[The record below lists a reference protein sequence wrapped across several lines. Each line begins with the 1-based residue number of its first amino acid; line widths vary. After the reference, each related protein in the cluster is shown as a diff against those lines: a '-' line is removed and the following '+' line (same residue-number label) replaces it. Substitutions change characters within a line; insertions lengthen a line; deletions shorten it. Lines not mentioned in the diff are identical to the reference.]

1 MIRFAVVSYC
11 VLYVVVSSLRQLAHG
26 PPHTTAAKNRAGSPH
41 SMYMYLLLV
50 QHTILVN
57 SLHAMLAR
65 TSLARKRSRAS
76 LEKKLPPSSS
86 FNLLFGKRATL
97 GRSCCCYCGR
107 RRPPQQQQCT
117 GLVLGQGLIK
127 KRLQNESFTVTS
139 RSNQIKTQQLS
150 QALTYYY

>member
-1 MIRFAVVSYC
+1 MEAVVVVEGLCFYLIRPRLVVNDSFC
-11 VLYVVVSSLRQLAHG
+11 SSELLLYVVVSSLRQLAHG

-76 LEKKLPPSSS
+76 LEKKLPPPT

-97 GRSCCCYCGR
+97 GRSCCYCGR
-107 RRPPQQQQCT
+107 RRRSSNSS
-117 GLVLGQGLIK
+117 VQGLC
-127 KRLQNESFTVTS
+127 
-139 RSNQIKTQQLS
+139 
-150 QALTYYY
+150 

>member
-76 LEKKLPPSSS
+76 LEKKLPPPT

-97 GRSCCCYCGR
+97 GRSCCCCCYCCCGR
-107 RRPPQQQQCT
+107 RR
-117 GLVLGQGLIK
+117 
-127 KRLQNESFTVTS
+127 
-139 RSNQIKTQQLS
+139 RSST
-150 QALTYYY
+150 QALRADVRVGVNWKGASDCQTICFFPLWGHTPKFCLIRQQ